1 MLVVDAG
8 CLFEI
13 VAGTPQAEPLRERLA
28 ADQDWAAPHLVD
40 VEVYSV
46 IRQKHRAGRLDRTAA
61 AQAVEDL
68 ADWPGERFAHR
79 TFLARAWQLRDNVR
93 GWDAIYVAL
102 AEALDAVLLT
112 TDGRLMRAEGPRCS
126 IEWFA
131 PSGGDAVC

>member
-13 VAGTPQAEPLRERLA
+13 VAGTREAESVRERLVT
-28 ADQDWAAPHLVD
+28 DQDWAAPHLVD

-46 IRQKHRAGRLDRTAA
+46 IRDKHRAGLLDRTSA

-68 ADWPGERFAHR
+68 SKWPGERFSHR
-79 TFLARAWQLRDNVR
+79 MFLTRAWELRDNVR
-93 GWDAIYVAL
+93 GWDAMYVAL

-112 TDGRLMRAEGPRCS
+112 TDGRLARAAGPRCRV
-126 IEWFA
+126 EWFA
-131 PSGGDAVC
+131 PSDA

>member
-13 VAGTPQAEPLRERLA
+13 VAGTREAEPVRERLA
-28 ADQDWAAPHLVD
+28 ADHDWASPQLVD

-46 IRQKHRAGRLDRTAA
+46 IRDKHRIGRLDRTTAT
-61 AQAVEDL
+61 QAVEDL
-68 ADWPGERFAHR
+68 SDWPGERFAHR
-79 TFLARAWQLRDNVR
+79 MLLGRAWELRENVR
-93 GWDAIYVAL
+93 GWDAMYVAL

-112 TDGRLMRAEGPRCS
+112 TDGRLKRASGPRCR

-131 PSGGDAVC
+131 PSAET

>member
-1 MLVVDAG
+1 MLVIDAG

-13 VAGTPQAEPLRERLA
+13 VVGTREAEPVRERLA
-28 ADQDWAAPHLVD
+28 ADQNWAAPHLVD
-40 VEVYSV
+40 VEVYGV
-46 IRQKHRAGRLDRTAA
+46 IRDKHRAGRLDRTTA

-79 TFLARAWQLRDNVR
+79 MFLSRAWELRDNIR
-93 GWDAIYVAL
+93 GWDAMYVAL

-112 TDGRLMRAEGPRCS
+112 TDGRLTRAAGLRCQ

-131 PSGGDAVC
+131 PSEV